1 MSKIE
6 NTPQFPPTR
15 YTCEYCTT
23 TFMCQEGDETGITI
37 IEYNLVKKRA
47 GGLLSGDFIVEADG
61 KYGFLVPCPRCR
73 RELVIVPSQ
82 TSFPVKREYHDDF

>member
-1 MSKIE
+1 MATIE
-6 NTPQFPPTR
+6 STPEFPPTR

-23 TFMCQEGDETGITI
+23 TFMSQAGDETGITI
-37 IEYNLVKKRA
+37 VESNPVKKRT
-47 GGLLSGDFIVEADG
+47 GGLFSGSYIVQADG

-82 TSFPVKREYHDDF
+82 PFFPVEREYHDDF